1 MNPIM
6 EDSLSPSPP
15 PAFCSVAYAEGDR
28 LQSERYKLGAGV
40 EYIRE
45 DDLEG
50 CFYALGGLARDLV
63 RHVKDVLRG
72 PPEDLRRPIA
82 VKVTVEYTVTAVH
95 KRI

>member
-1 MNPIM
+1 MNSIM

-15 PAFCSVAYAEGDR
+15 PGLGSVAYAEGDR
-28 LQSERYKLGAGV
+28 PRSERYKLGAGV

-50 CFYALGGLARDLV
+50 CFYALGGLAQDLV
-63 RHVKDVLRG
+63 GHVKDVLRG
-72 PPEDLRRPIA
+72 PPDLRRPIA